1 MAESSIPLYATQ
13 SLAPYLSV
21 RFELSHSKEF
31 LNPDKDRATL
41 SPPHIHN
48 CIEIFFN
55 VSGDASFLVNN
66 RLYPLLYGDAIL
78 SRPSDVHV
86 CLFNK
91 SHIHEHFCLWIEGG
105 EELFPFLY
113 FKREDALFRFEKE
126 GAEELAALF
135 FDLHRLVTGQ
145 GSTLE
150 KTACFLKIL
159 SFFEHSAPPARQE
172 AGIPPLFQRIL
183 DDIHEHF
190 SEIHHVNQLTD
201 KYFISHA
208 TLNRWFRG
216 YLHTSPRD
224 YLESKKLACAVELLQ
239 RGETV
244 TDACMKA
251 GFPCCSHF
259 IVLFKKKF
267 GCTPLKYK
275 KRMSEGTFDSGT

>member
-91 SHIHEHFCLWIEGG
+91 SHIHEHFCL
-105 EELFPFLY
+105 
-113 FKREDALFRFEKE
+113 
-126 GAEELAALF
+126 
-135 FDLHRLVTGQ
+135 
-145 GSTLE
+145 
-150 KTACFLKIL
+150 
-159 SFFEHSAPPARQE
+159 
-172 AGIPPLFQRIL
+172 
-183 DDIHEHF
+183 
-190 SEIHHVNQLTD
+190 
-201 KYFISHA
+201 
-208 TLNRWFRG
+208 
-216 YLHTSPRD
+216 
-224 YLESKKLACAVELLQ
+224 
-239 RGETV
+239 
-244 TDACMKA
+244 
-251 GFPCCSHF
+251 
-259 IVLFKKKF
+259 
-267 GCTPLKYK
+267 
-275 KRMSEGTFDSGT
+275 